1 VGEDGDIPD
10 TQRILVF
17 DRDRERARFTLA
29 NLDISGLEAG
39 WAGSPEQALERL
51 HARRFALAIVDM
63 LEPDGES
70 LVRSITA
77 NGSGVPVL
85 ALGPDERIAADLTQP
100 GSVERLRTPL
110 GRQRLLDATF
120 ALLRRQPIER
130 WPRAPEDITVGPL
143 TLSPERIRAEVRARS
158 GSLLS
163 PHLSLHEF
171 HLLWLL
177 AGRQGTAVEIGE
189 LCERVCGGPVRE
201 ERQNIVNLIYRLRT
215 KIERPSGYLLFH
227 SDRAIGYRCEPE

>member
-1 VGEDGDIPD
+1 
-10 TQRILVF
+10 VF

-39 WAGSPEQALERL
+39 WAGTPAQAHERL
-51 HARRFALAIVDM
+51 RARRFALAIVDVV
-63 LEPDGES
+63 EPDGAS
-70 LVRSITA
+70 LVRSITR

-85 ALGPDERIAADLTQP
+85 ALGPDDRVAADLTHP

-110 GRQRLLDATF
+110 GRQQLLDATF

-130 WPRAPEDITVGPL
+130 WPRAPEAITVGPL

-177 AGRQGTAVEIGE
+177 AGRQGSVVEIGE
-189 LCERVCGGPVRE
+189 LCERVCGGPLHE

-215 KIERPSGYLLFH
+215 KVERPSGYALFH
-227 SDRAIGYRCEPE
+227 SDRAIGYRCEPEPA